1 MKHHVRFSNRTPISW
16 RVDSD
21 GLMRITLCALKEG
34 VYEYG
39 VEEVPQDPAFAG
51 KDIILEYIPAEGF
64 AAESAL
70 ASLEGKPV
78 IIESH
83 EWRDS
88 QTTLT
93 DGLTVGAIAGK
104 PYIKDGGLYADAII
118 YDEGTQE
125 AIKSGQLVEV
135 SAAYDGDIAIMSGTF
150 HDKPYDAVQ
159 EKFRF
164 NHVLLLPRGKGRCGE
179 EVRIINSRKGEK
191 RMAEATL
198 KVKIGN
204 SMRTYRF
211 TNEDDQ
217 KEAEAMLEE
226 QKAFNAEEV
235 ATAIAEKD
243 ALEAQIDE
251 LKAQLAEHDRHLAE
265 AKAEIERHMSAEYQE
280 ALAEEAKEQMEDE
293 DAIIVDTA
301 ATELEDEVVNE
312 EIEEECKEKIKNCI
326 RKGSFAQRRRNAVAY
341 VFKNQARDIP
351 ASWDQ
356 NAIDGAFEA
365 LVLSAKMRNA
375 AREGYRRN
383 AMPRALNGKLST
395 VEKSR
400 VGNTARERML
410 RPMQVKNSKE
420 GK

>member
-1 MKHHVRFSNRTPISW
+1 MKHRVHFSNRRPIEW

-39 VEEVPQDPAFAG
+39 VEEVPQEPAFAG
-51 KDIILEYIPAEGF
+51 KDIILEYIPVEGF

-125 AIKSGQLVEV
+125 AIKSGKLVEV

-150 HDKPYDAVQ
+150 QDKPYDAVQ

-164 NHVLLLPRGKGRCGE
+164 NHVLLLPHGKGRCGE

-251 LKAQLAEHDRHLAE
+251 LKAQLAEHDKHLAE

-301 ATELEDEVVNE
+301 AAELEDEVVNE

-341 VFKNQARDIP
+341 VFKNQSREIP

-375 AREGYRRN
+375 AREGYRRST
-383 AMPRALNGKLST
+383 MPRALNGKLST

-400 VGNTARERML
+400 VGNSTRERML

>member
-1 MKHHVRFSNRTPISW
+1 MKHRVHFSNRRPIEW

-39 VEEVPQDPAFAG
+39 VEEVPQEPAFAG
-51 KDIILEYIPAEGF
+51 KDIILEYIPVEGF

-125 AIKSGQLVEV
+125 AIKSGKLVEV

-150 HDKPYDAVQ
+150 QDKPYDAVQ

-164 NHVLLLPRGKGRCGE
+164 NHVLLLPHGKGRCGE

-251 LKAQLAEHDRHLAE
+251 LKAQLAEHDKHLAE

-301 ATELEDEVVNE
+301 AAELEDEVVNE

-341 VFKNQARDIP
+341 VFKNQSREIP

-375 AREGYRRN
+375 AREGYRRK
-383 AMPRALNGKLST
+383 ATPRALNGKLST

-400 VGNTARERML
+400 VGNSARERML

>member
-1 MKHHVRFSNRTPISW
+1 MKHHVHFSNRTPISW

-51 KDIILEYIPAEGF
+51 KDIIFEYIPVEGF

-83 EWRDS
+83 EWRDA

-179 EVRIINSRKGEK
+179 EVRIINSIKGKK

-211 TNEDDQ
+211 TNENDQ

-301 ATELEDEVVNE
+301 AAELEDEVVNE

-341 VFKNQARDIP
+341 VFKNQQREIP

-375 AREGYRRN
+375 AREGYRRS
-383 AMPRALNGKLST
+383 ATPRALNGKLST

-400 VGNTARERML
+400 VGNSARERML